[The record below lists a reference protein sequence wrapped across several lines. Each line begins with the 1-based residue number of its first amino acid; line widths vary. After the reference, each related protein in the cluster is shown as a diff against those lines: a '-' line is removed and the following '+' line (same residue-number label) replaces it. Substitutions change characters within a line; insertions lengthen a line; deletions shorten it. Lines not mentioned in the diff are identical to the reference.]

1 MKANLNVNSGEV
13 TTIRL
18 YGRLGAKFGRVHR
31 MAVGSAAEAVRAL
44 CSQLPGFDRFLTE
57 AKDNGYG
64 FAVFYGKSNLKEE
77 DLHNPSF
84 GEEIRFAPIL
94 FGSKNGGW
102 FQVIV
107 GAVLVVVGAVLS
119 AYGFG
124 AIGGPMIKLGVG
136 LIVGGVVQL
145 LAPVPKG
152 VNARDKPENQPS
164 YAFNGPVNTQ
174 AQGNPVPVV
183 YGECITG
190 SAVLSAGINA
200 VDQAYIPSG
209 HTGSGSGGGGGGGAP
224 PWHGGWLEA
233 E

>member
-1 MKANLNVNSGEV
+1 MNSALNVNSGEL
-13 TTIRL
+13 TTVRL
-18 YGRLGAKFGRVHR
+18 YGKLGAAFGRVHH

-44 CSQLPGFDRFLTE
+44 CSQLPGFERYLTGS
-57 AKDNGYG
+57 KDNGFGY
-64 FAVFYGKSNLKEE
+64 AVFYGKQNLAE
-77 DLHNPSF
+77 DDLRNPSF
-84 GEEIRFAPIL
+84 GEEIRIAPIL

-102 FQVIV
+102 FQIIV

-145 LAPVPKG
+145 LAPTPKG
-152 VNARDKPENQPS
+152 INARDKPENQPS

-183 YGECITG
+183 YGDCIAG

-200 VDQAYIPSG
+200 EDQAYIPRG
-209 HTGSGSGGGGGGGAP
+209 GTGNGWGGGGGGGAP
-224 PWHGGWLEA
+224 PWHFDWLEN
-233 E
+233 